1 VCFTLILTIDN
12 DSKYL
17 AALSGTVFIF
27 YCRPARGACYAALL
41 TTPPKYGIKKGLIRH
56 LG

>member
-1 VCFTLILTIDN
+1 MCFTLILTIDN

-27 YCRPARGACYAALL
+27 IAAPPGALVMLL
-41 TTPPKYGIKKGLIRH
+41 C
-56 LG
+56 